1 MYQVKVR
8 EILVVFVE
16 YNYSS
21 RETLF
26 KTKSGKSNACFS
38 YFLLHRRVLESVWTR
53 AQERALTLLSFK
65 RVCFTFCFDIRA
77 TLSAFVYC
85 SLASFGVSFVSFFFF
100 VVFRSTKTKGE
111 RVRRIRFRNL
121 PTTEKRTF
129 PAKNRSNKIE
139 KFALGIVIT
148 THIKLE

>member
-53 AQERALTLLSFK
+53 AQERALTVLSFK

-77 TLSAFVYC
+77 ALSAFVHC
-85 SLASFGVSFVSFFFF
+85 SRASFGVSFVSFFFF
-100 VVFRSTKTKGE
+100 GLSLHQNQ
-111 RVRRIRFRNL
+111 RR
-121 PTTEKRTF
+121 
-129 PAKNRSNKIE
+129 ASQKNQIPKSSHYRKENFSSQKS
-139 KFALGIVIT
+139 KQ
-148 THIKLE
+148 